1 MGHALDVEIF
11 AIYGGV
17 VKLKITR
24 ENNDTNRGGN
34 RQGKTIC
41 DRMGI
46 ADEFNLKMLTNR
58 NHIAGAD
65 GLKLGAIHNS
75 SFLHLS
81 RQH

>member
-1 MGHALDVEIF
+1 MRHALDVEIL

-34 RQGKTIC
+34 RQGKTIG

-46 ADEFNLKMLTNR
+46 ADEFNLEMLTNR
-58 NHIAGAD
+58 NHIAGTD